1 MMAVAASAALA
12 LEQKLQSESPRSD
25 VPRTPASHGARQCVA
40 CGRVQDPGPAACDAC
55 GSAVRD
61 ALLPAV
67 LAGKFELERQIG
79 AGGMGVVYRAR
90 DLTLDRR
97 VALKVLPRVDAHA
110 VTRLRREARAMAM
123 MQHPNLAVIHA
134 MESWGGAPVLVLE
147 YLAGGTLAD
156 RIRHGVLPVAETIT
170 IGEVLGDVL
179 HHVHRAGFLHRDLK
193 PSNIGFT
200 DDGTPKLLDFG
211 LVRLMNRLSDLS
223 TVTEG
228 TVPAAVG
235 SQRRITTLMTSEP
248 RCSKSSAR
256 LPTCRRRR
264 WRPARSTREWIC
276 GRLRSRCTKR

>member
-1 MMAVAASAALA
+1 
-12 LEQKLQSESPRSD
+12 
-25 VPRTPASHGARQCVA
+25 
-40 CGRVQDPGPAACDAC
+40 
-55 GSAVRD
+55 
-61 ALLPAV
+61 
-67 LAGKFELERQIG
+67 
-79 AGGMGVVYRAR
+79 
-90 DLTLDRR
+90 
-97 VALKVLPRVDAHA
+97 
-110 VTRLRREARAMAM
+110 MAM

-235 SQRRITTLMTSEP
+235 SQRRITTLMTSDTAVQQIVGTPAYMSPEALATGTLDQGVDLWALALTLYEALTGTNP
-248 RCSKSSAR
+248 FIAPTIDQTVSRVLQAAVPDAR
-256 LPTCRRRR
+256 QA
-264 WRPARSTREWIC
+264 RPDCPAALAAFLSGALARE
-276 GRLRSRCTKR
+276 RSRRPQSALEFASSLRAIV